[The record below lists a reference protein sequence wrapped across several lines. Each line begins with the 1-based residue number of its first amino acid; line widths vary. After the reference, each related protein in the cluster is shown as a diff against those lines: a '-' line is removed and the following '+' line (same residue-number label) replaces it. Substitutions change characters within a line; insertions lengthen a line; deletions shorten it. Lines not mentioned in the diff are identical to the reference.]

1 VTCIAVGLLLALT
14 LPVACL
20 LLVVIY
26 SEGQSKKRDRVTD
39 ALYGDDAEAPREFRG
54 LTGRMRK

>member
-1 VTCIAVGLLLALT
+1 MTCIVVGVFLALT

-20 LLVVIY
+20 VLVMFY